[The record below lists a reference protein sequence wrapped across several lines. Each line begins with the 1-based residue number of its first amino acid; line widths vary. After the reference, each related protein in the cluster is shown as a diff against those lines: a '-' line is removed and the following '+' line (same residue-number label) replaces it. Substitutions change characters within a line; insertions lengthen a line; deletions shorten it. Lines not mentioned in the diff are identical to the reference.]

1 MLKRLI
7 CTAIFILS
15 VQLLWGQNY
24 QYHTFRNIAIGPE
37 ATTINAFAQDSLG
50 LMWLGTNN
58 GLYSYDGFS
67 VQSHLGKDTSH
78 KTFVYDIIVVNKEL
92 MCLAMENGIFFYN
105 YQKDEYEPVPVQ
117 FPTDVRTLLLENDNL
132 WIGSFKGLFK
142 YNFTHKKLES
152 VGYKGLSNHT
162 IYSLTRTSDGDILIG
177 TYNGLYCLSADKSQ
191 VRQIPLADLHKRS
204 NLFVNALF
212 EDTVRNLIWVG
223 TEGGIYYYDLIKNL
237 AVKLPILQD
246 HSVKSLM
253 TDNRNNLL
261 IGTDAGFYIYDP
273 ASEQLEH
280 IVHDARNKGSIVNNI
295 IWSLFADKEANIWL
309 GTDYG
314 ISLLQNHNSLQVIPI
329 FDITHEKDGNR
340 FYNIYKDHYGDYWL
354 GGTNGIIR
362 STSPGGHEI
371 SSAWYKMGDKS
382 LPISHNRIRDIFE
395 DTNNNVWVATDGGIN
410 RYDRHTKA
418 FVNYNII
425 DSSQSRN
432 ANWAYNIQED
442 DQQRLWIAT
451 YLGGIFV
458 VDRSRL
464 TAAPDVSRQTT
475 TTNFVANKS
484 RQTAAPDFVVDR
496 SRLTTAPIIAVHNFA
511 AHNGLAGNSVNQ
523 LTKDPQGN
531 IWALIY
537 NRAVHKINPHNYQV
551 ETLMDGSKHPS
562 YMFADDA
569 GVIWIGCPGNIVRIK
584 DGQQKII
591 PFKADQILSME
602 QVDANIWISTSEGIW
617 MMDRNT
623 TTVQR
628 FNSGQSAFTSMYY
641 DKDQHAVYLG
651 GADEL
656 GIAASVIQPATGA
669 GNQLYL
675 TAMYINGKLSGSIRY
690 KNNIRLSHE
699 QNNLAFAVSD
709 LSYSDPEG
717 TRYVYRIT
725 QIDDDWNTLPLNNNL
740 ITYTNLSYGHYT
752 LLVSKL
758 DAYGKPFANPL
769 KLSITII
776 PPWYYT
782 NLAKAIYFLIVVGL
796 VLWAINFFRV
806 RHNLKIERIEKQKT
820 VELTNLKLNFFTDI
834 SHELK
839 TPLSLI
845 LAPVSQMLAESRSP
859 LKKKQLEG
867 IQQNALKLNA
877 LIHRVLNFNRADSSA
892 LSALVLSKLEL
903 VTFARKLYDSF
914 SNQQISFT
922 FTCNREE
929 IYMDTD
935 VIRTE
940 AIITNLL
947 SNACRYTPEGGAI
960 HLDITQQNNIVAI
973 KVTDTGIGIP
983 VADVPYVFERFFK
996 SSITARNKEGSGIGL
1011 YLVRNYAEQLGGYV
1025 TIASVE
1031 GEGTTVTVSLPIP
1044 ERVAVPIMGEHKNQ
1058 HTPSGEQGNHSGE
1071 YNIHSK
1077 NQNTL
1082 SEEQSDLSGEHTIH
1096 SKNQHTP
1103 SGEQSDLSGEYTIHS
1118 KNQHTPSGEQS
1129 DLSGEHTIH
1138 SKNQNALP
1146 EQPGKHPSPKKK
1158 ILIVDDNHEIT
1169 DFLHHALAPQY
1180 QIKIAHDGKKGESLS
1195 LEWQPD
1201 LIIVDVMMPVM
1212 DGLEM
1217 SRRLKKQVMTATI
1230 PIILLTAKDDRQT
1243 ELNSIDLGADA
1254 FMSKPFDISILLSR
1268 IEQLLKRREDME
1280 HQLRISSLTD
1290 PKENKTLSKDEQFLS
1305 DITQII
1311 EEKMD
1316 DPQFNVQVL
1325 SELSFTSSKQL
1336 YRKIKQLTSLTPVE
1350 YIRSIRMKK
1359 AAVLLQQNKFTVAE
1373 VMYMVGFSEAS
1384 YFSKCFQSEFGVT
1397 PSQYIKN
1404 NT

>member
-7 CTAIFILS
+7 CTTILTLF

-24 QYHTFRNIAIGPE
+24 QYHTFKNIAIGPE

-67 VQSHLGKDTSH
+67 VQSHLGNNTSH
-78 KTFVYDIIVVNKEL
+78 KTFVYDIIVINKEL

-105 YQKDEYEPVPVQ
+105 YQKDQYETSPVQ
-117 FPTDVRTLLLENDNL
+117 FPTDVRALLLENDNL

-142 YNFTHKKLES
+142 YNLTQKKLES
-152 VGYKGLSNHT
+152 VGNKGLTNHT
-162 IYSLTRTSDGDILIG
+162 IYSLSRTSSGDILIG
-177 TYNGLYCLSADKSQ
+177 TYNGLYCLPADKSQ
-191 VRQIPLADLHKRS
+191 IRQIPLADPHKRS

-212 EDTVRNLIWVG
+212 EDTSRNLIWVG
-223 TEGGIYYYDLIKNL
+223 TEGGIYYYDLHKNL

-246 HSVKSLM
+246 HSVKSLL
-253 TDNRNNLL
+253 TDSRNNLL
-261 IGTDAGFYIYDP
+261 IGTDAGFYIYTP
-273 ASEQLEH
+273 ATEQLEH

-295 IWSLFADKEANIWL
+295 IWSLFADKGLNVWL

-314 ISLLQNHNSLQVIPI
+314 ISLLQNQNSLQVIPI
-329 FDITHEKDGNR
+329 FEITHEKDGNR
-340 FYNIYKDHYGDYWL
+340 FYNIYKDTYGEYWL

-362 STSPGGHEI
+362 SSSPGGHEVQ
-371 SSAWYKMGDKS
+371 SAWYKMGDKT

-395 DTNNNVWVATDGGIN
+395 DENRNVWVATDGGIN
-410 RYDRHTKA
+410 RYDRRTKA

-432 ANWAYNIQED
+432 ANWAYSIQED

-458 VDRSRL
+458 VDRARL
-464 TAAPDVSRQTT
+464 TGGANVSTHHANVSMRNANLAVHNTALDVHIAAAS
-475 TTNFVANKS
+475 
-484 RQTAAPDFVVDR
+484 
-496 SRLTTAPIIAVHNFA
+496 PIIAVRNLA

-523 LTKDPQGN
+523 LTRDPQGN

-537 NRAVHKINPHNYQV
+537 NRAVHKINPHSFHV
-551 ETLMDGSKHPS
+551 ETILDGSKHPT
-562 YMFADDA
+562 YMIADDA
-569 GVIWIGCPGNIVRIK
+569 GVIWIGCQGSILRIK
-584 DGQQKII
+584 DGEIKTI
-591 PFKADQILSME
+591 PFKADEILSME
-602 QVDANIWISTSEGIW
+602 QVEGNIWLSTSEGIW
-617 MMDRNT
+617 MLDRNT
-623 TTVQR
+623 TTIQR
-628 FNSGQSAFTSMYY
+628 FNSGKSAFTSMYY
-641 DKDQHAVYLG
+641 DKDLHEVYMG

-656 GIAASVIQPATGA
+656 GIASTAIQHTTGA
-669 GNQLYL
+669 GTKLYL

-690 KNNIRLSHE
+690 KQEIRLHHE
-699 QNNLAFAVSD
+699 ENNLAFSISD
-709 LSYSDPEG
+709 LNYSDPEG
-717 TRYVYRIT
+717 ARYVYRIK
-725 QIDDDWNTLPLNNNL
+725 QLDDDWNTLPLNNNL
-740 ITYTNLSYGHYT
+740 ITYNNLSYGHYT

-758 DAYGKPFANPL
+758 DAYGKPYANPL

-845 LAPVSQMLAESRSP
+845 LAPVSQMLAETRSP

-877 LIHRVLNFNRADSSA
+877 LIHRVLNFNRADSNA
-892 LSALVLSKLEL
+892 ISALVLSKLEL
-903 VTFARKLYDSF
+903 VAFSRKLYESF
-914 SNQQISFT
+914 IIKQRAFSFT
-922 FTCNREE
+922 YNKEE
-929 IYMDTD
+929 IYIDTD
-935 VIRTE
+935 IIRTE
-940 AIITNLL
+940 AIISNLL
-947 SNACRYTPEGGAI
+947 SNACRYTADGDAI
-960 HLDITQQNNIVAI
+960 HLDIHQKNHVVAI

-983 VADVPYVFERFFK
+983 AAELPYVFERFFK

-1011 YLVRNYAEQLGGYV
+1011 YLVKNYAEQLGGYV
-1025 TIASVE
+1025 NIASVE
-1031 GEGTTVTVSLPIP
+1031 GEGTTVTVTLPVPEKQVLSIPKEDSHLEEAGPNATIP
-1044 ERVAVPIMGEHKNQ
+1044 EKQENTPGKEH
-1058 HTPSGEQGNHSGE
+1058 
-1071 YNIHSK
+1071 
-1077 NQNTL
+1077 
-1082 SEEQSDLSGEHTIH
+1082 
-1096 SKNQHTP
+1096 
-1103 SGEQSDLSGEYTIHS
+1103 
-1118 KNQHTPSGEQS
+1118 
-1129 DLSGEHTIH
+1129 
-1138 SKNQNALP
+1138 
-1146 EQPGKHPSPKKK
+1146 PGKHEFPEEQEHPEKHARKKV
-1158 ILIVDDNHEIT
+1158 LIVDDNQEIT
-1169 DFLHHALAPQY
+1169 DFLQQALSPHYLTQTAP
-1180 QIKIAHDGKKGESLS
+1180 DGKKGEALS

-1201 LIIVDVMMPVM
+1201 LIIVDVMMPIM

-1217 SRRLKKQVMTATI
+1217 SKRLKKQVMTATI
-1230 PIILLTAKDDRQT
+1230 PIILLTAKDDRKT
-1243 ELNSIDLGADA
+1243 ELDSIDLGADA
-1254 FMSKPFDISILLSR
+1254 FMSKPFDITILLSR

-1280 HQLRISSLTD
+1280 SQLRISALTD
-1290 PKENKTLSKDEQFLS
+1290 PTEEKTLSRDEEFLS
-1305 DITQII
+1305 NITQII

-1325 SELSFTSSKQL
+1325 SELSFTNSKQL

-1359 AAVLLQQNKFTVAE
+1359 AAVLLQQNKFSVAE

-1384 YFSKCFQSEFGVT
+1384 YFSKCFQAEFGQT
-1397 PSQYIKN
+1397 PSQFIKN
-1404 NT
+1404 SL

>member
-1 MLKRLI
+1 MFKRLI
-7 CTAIFILS
+7 CTIAFLLC

-24 QYHTFRNIAIGPE
+24 QYHTFKNIAIGPE

-67 VQSHLGKDTSH
+67 VQSHLGNDTSH
-78 KTFVYDIIVVNKEL
+78 KTFVYDIIVINKEL

-105 YQKDEYEPVPVQ
+105 YQKDQYETTPVQ

-142 YNFTHKKLES
+142 YNLTHKKLES
-152 VGYKGLSNHT
+152 VAYKGLSNHT
-162 IYSLTRTSDGDILIG
+162 IYSLTRTGNGDILIG
-177 TYNGLYCLSADKSQ
+177 TYNGLYCLPADKSQ
-191 VRQIPLADLHKRS
+191 IRQIPLADPHKRS

-212 EDTVRNLIWVG
+212 EDTVRNMIWVG
-223 TEGGIYYYDLIKNL
+223 TEGGIYYYNL
-237 AVKLPILQD
+237 HLNTAVKLPILQD

-273 ASEQLEH
+273 ATEQLEH
-280 IVHDARNKGSIVNNI
+280 IEHDARNKASIVNNI
-295 IWSLFADKEANIWL
+295 IWRLFADKKANVWL

-314 ISLLQNHNSLQVIPI
+314 ISLLQNQNSLQVIPI
-329 FDITHEKDGNR
+329 FDVTHDKDGNR
-340 FYNIYKDHYGDYWL
+340 FYNIYKDTFGDYWL

-362 STSPGGHEI
+362 SNSPGGHEVL
-371 SSAWYKMGDKS
+371 SAWYKMGDKS
-382 LPISHNRIRDIFE
+382 LPISHSRIRDIFE
-395 DTNNNVWVATDGGIN
+395 DKDRNVWVATDGGIN
-410 RYDRHTKA
+410 RYNRQTKA

-425 DSSQSRN
+425 DSTQARN
-432 ANWAYNIQED
+432 ANWAYSIQED

-458 VDRSRL
+458 VDKSAL
-464 TAAPDVSRQTT
+464 TGGAS
-475 TTNFVANKS
+475 N
-484 RQTAAPDFVVDR
+484 
-496 SRLTTAPIIAVHNFA
+496 IAIQNLA

-523 LTKDPQGN
+523 LTRDQQGN

-537 NRAVHKINPHNYQV
+537 NRAVHKINPHTFQV
-551 ETLMDGSKHPS
+551 ETVMDGSKHPS
-562 YMFADDA
+562 YIISDDA
-569 GVIWIGCPGNIVRIK
+569 GVMWVACQGSIVQIK
-584 DGQQKII
+584 NGQIKTI

-602 QVDANIWISTSEGIW
+602 QVEGNIWLSTSEGIW
-617 MMDRNT
+617 MLDRNT
-623 TTVQR
+623 TTLQR

-641 DKDQHAVYLG
+641 DKDLHEVLMG

-656 GIAASVIQPATGA
+656 AIASSAGQSATNT

-690 KNNIRLSHE
+690 KDEIRLSHE
-699 QNNLAFAVSD
+699 QNNLGFAVSD
-709 LSYSDPEG
+709 LNYSDPEG

-740 ITYTNLSYGHYT
+740 ITYNNLSYGHYT

-758 DAYGKPFANPL
+758 DAYGKPSANPL
-769 KLSITII
+769 KLSVTII

-782 NLAKAIYFLIVVGL
+782 NLAKAIYCLIVVGL
-796 VLWAINFFRV
+796 GIWVINFFRV

-820 VELTNLKLNFFTDI
+820 VELTNLKINFFTDI

-845 LAPVSQMLAESRSP
+845 LAPVSQMLAETRSP

-877 LIHRVLNFNRADSSA
+877 LIHRVLKFNRADSSA
-892 LSALVLSKLEL
+892 LSALVMSKLEL
-903 VTFARKLYDSF
+903 VSFARKLYESFLSPQLSF
-914 SNQQISFT
+914 S

-929 IYMDTD
+929 LYIDTD
-935 VIRTE
+935 IIRTE
-940 AIITNLL
+940 AIISNLL
-947 SNACRYTPEGGAI
+947 SNACRYTTEGGRI
-960 HLDITQQNNIVAI
+960 HLDIAQRNNVVAI
-973 KVTDTGIGIP
+973 TVTDTGIGIP
-983 VADVPYVFERFFK
+983 AADLPYVFERFFK

-1011 YLVRNYAEQLGGYV
+1011 YLVKNYAEQLGGYV
-1025 TIASVE
+1025 HIESVE
-1031 GEGTTVTVSLPIP
+1031 GEGTKVMVNLPVPERNEVSLPVQNEGNGHTGQIEP
-1044 ERVAVPIMGEHKNQ
+1044 NTTPIGQLPQNEPIGQNQ
-1058 HTPSGEQGNHSGE
+1058 HNGTQ
-1071 YNIHSK
+1071 
-1077 NQNTL
+1077 
-1082 SEEQSDLSGEHTIH
+1082 
-1096 SKNQHTP
+1096 
-1103 SGEQSDLSGEYTIHS
+1103 
-1118 KNQHTPSGEQS
+1118 
-1129 DLSGEHTIH
+1129 
-1138 SKNQNALP
+1138 
-1146 EQPGKHPSPKKK
+1146 KK
-1158 ILIVDDNHEIT
+1158 ILIVDDNQEIT
-1169 DFLHHALAPQY
+1169 DFLQQALAAQY
-1180 QIKIAHDGKKGESLS
+1180 QTKTAHDGKKGEALS
-1195 LEWQPD
+1195 IEWQPD

-1217 SRRLKKQVMTATI
+1217 SKRLKKQVMTATI
-1230 PIILLTAKDDRQT
+1230 PIILLTAKDDRKT
-1243 ELNSIDLGADA
+1243 ELDSIDLGADA
-1254 FMSKPFDISILLSR
+1254 FMPKPFDINILFSR
-1268 IEQLLKRREDME
+1268 IEQLLKRREEME
-1280 HQLRISSLTD
+1280 NQLRISSLTD
-1290 PKENKTLSKDEQFLS
+1290 PKEEKTLSRDEQFLS

-1325 SELSFTSSKQL
+1325 SDLSFTNSKQL

-1359 AAVLLQQNKFTVAE
+1359 AAVLLQKNKFSVAE

-1384 YFSKCFQSEFGVT
+1384 YFSKCFQAEFGLT
-1397 PSQYIKN
+1397 PSQFIKN
-1404 NT
+1404 NL

>member
-1 MLKRLI
+1 MLNRFI
-7 CTAIFILS
+7 CTAILILS

-24 QYHTFRNIAIGPE
+24 QYHTFKNIAIGPE

-67 VQSHLGKDTSH
+67 VQPHLGNDTSH
-78 KTFVYDIIVVNKEL
+78 KTFVYDIIVINKEL

-105 YQKDEYEPVPVQ
+105 YQKDEYETIPIQ

-142 YNFTHKKLES
+142 YNVTHKKLES

-162 IYSLTRTSDGDILIG
+162 IYSLTRTAAGDIFIG
-177 TYNGLYCLSADKSQ
+177 TYNGLYCLSSDKSQ
-191 VRQIPLADLHKRS
+191 VRQIPLSDFHKRS

-212 EDTVRNLIWVG
+212 EDTVRNRIWVG
-223 TEGGIYYYDLIKNL
+223 TEGGIYYYDLQNNL

-261 IGTDAGFYIYDP
+261 IGTDAGFYIYTP
-273 ASEQLEH
+273 ANEQLEH

-314 ISLLQNHNSLQVIPI
+314 ISLLQNQNSLQLIPI

-340 FYNIYKDHYGDYWL
+340 FYNIYKDHFGDYWL

-362 STSPGGHEI
+362 SSSPGGHEVL
-371 SSAWYKMGDKS
+371 SAWYKMGDKF
-382 LPISHNRIRDIFE
+382 LPISHNRIRNIFE
-395 DTNNNVWVATDGGIN
+395 DANNNVWVATDGGIN
-410 RYDRHTKA
+410 RYDRNTKA

-432 ANWAYNIQED
+432 ANWAYSIQED

-458 VDRSRL
+458 VDRSKL
-464 TAAPDVSRQTT
+464 TGAP
-475 TTNFVANKS
+475 N
-484 RQTAAPDFVVDR
+484 
-496 SRLTTAPIIAVHNFA
+496 IALRNLA

-523 LTKDPQGN
+523 LTKDQQGN

-537 NRAVHKINPHNYQV
+537 NRAVHKIDPHTFQV
-551 ETLMDGSKHPS
+551 ETVMEGAMHPT
-562 YMFADDA
+562 YMIADDA
-569 GVIWIGCPGNIVRIK
+569 GVIWIGCQGNIVRIK
-584 DGQQKII
+584 DGQLQTI

-602 QVDANIWISTSEGIW
+602 QVDGYIWISTSEGIW

-623 TTVQR
+623 TMVQQ

-641 DKDQHAVYLG
+641 DKALHEVYLG

-656 GIAASVIQPATGA
+656 AIASSAIQPATGA

-690 KNNIRLSHE
+690 KQEIRLNHE
-699 QNNLAFAVSD
+699 QNNLAFSVSD

-725 QIDDDWNTLPLNNNL
+725 QIDDDWNTLPLNSNL

-758 DAYGKPFANPL
+758 DAYGKPYSNPL
-769 KLSITII
+769 KMSITIV

-820 VELTNLKLNFFTDI
+820 VELTNLKINFFTDI

-845 LAPVSQMLAESRSP
+845 LAPVSQMLAETRSP

-867 IQQNALKLNA
+867 IQQNALKLNG

-903 VTFARKLYDSF
+903 VAFARKLYDSF
-914 SNQQISFT
+914 INKQVTFT
-922 FTCNREE
+922 FTCNKEE
-929 IYMDTD
+929 IYIDTD

-940 AIITNLL
+940 AIINNLL
-947 SNACRYTPEGGAI
+947 SNACRYTPDGGTI
-960 HLDITQQNNIVAI
+960 HLDITQKNNVVVI

-983 VADVPYVFERFFK
+983 AADLPYVFERFFK

-1011 YLVRNYAEQLGGYV
+1011 YLVRSYAEQLGGYV

-1031 GEGTTVTVSLPIP
+1031 GEGTTVSVSLPVP
-1044 ERVAVPIMGEHKNQ
+1044 EKALPESQNALSEEQ
-1058 HTPSGEQGNHSGE
+1058 NTPSGEP
-1071 YNIHSK
+1071 
-1077 NQNTL
+1077 NTF
-1082 SEEQSDLSGEHTIH
+1082 
-1096 SKNQHTP
+1096 
-1103 SGEQSDLSGEYTIHS
+1103 SGEQHLPKE
-1118 KNQHTPSGEQS
+1118 
-1129 DLSGEHTIH
+1129 
-1138 SKNQNALP
+1138 QNAT
-1146 EQPGKHPSPKKK
+1146 GKKV
-1158 ILIVDDNHEIT
+1158 LIVDDNQEIT
-1169 DFLHHALAPQY
+1169 EFLQQALSPQY
-1180 QIKIAHDGKKGESLS
+1180 QTKIAHDGKKGEALS

-1201 LIIVDVMMPVM
+1201 LIIVDVMMPIM

-1217 SRRLKKQVMTATI
+1217 TKQLKKQVMTASI
-1230 PIILLTAKDDRQT
+1230 PIILLTAKDDRKT
-1243 ELNSIDLGADA
+1243 ELDSIDLGADA

-1268 IEQLLKRREDME
+1268 IEQLLKRREEME
-1280 HQLRISSLTD
+1280 HQLRISSLTN
-1290 PKENKTLSKDEQFLS
+1290 PKEEETLSRDEQFLS

-1325 SELSFTSSKQL
+1325 SELSFTNSKQL

-1359 AAVLLQQNKFTVAE
+1359 AAVLLQQNKFSVAE

-1384 YFSKCFQSEFGVT
+1384 YFSKCFQAEFGLT
-1397 PSQYIKN
+1397 PSQFIKN
-1404 NT
+1404 NI

>member
-1 MLKRLI
+1 MLKRFI
-7 CTAIFILS
+7 CTAIIILS

-67 VQSHLGKDTSH
+67 VQPHLGRDTSH
-78 KTFVYDIIVVNKEL
+78 KTFVYDIIVINKEL

-162 IYSLTRTSDGDILIG
+162 IYSLTRTSGGDILIG

-191 VRQIPLADLHKRS
+191 VRPIPLADLHKRS

-212 EDTVRNLIWVG
+212 EDTVRNMIWVG
-223 TEGGIYYYDLIKNL
+223 TEGGIYYYDLTKNL
-237 AVKLPILQD
+237 AVRLPILQD
-246 HSVKSLM
+246 HSIKSLM

-261 IGTDAGFYIYDP
+261 IGTDAGFYIYNP

-295 IWSLFADKEANIWL
+295 IWSLFADKQANIWL

-314 ISLLQNHNSLQVIPI
+314 ISLLQNQHSLQVIPI

-340 FYNIYKDHYGDYWL
+340 FYNIYKDHFGDYWL

-362 STSPGGHEI
+362 SNSPGGHEI
-371 SSAWYKMGDKS
+371 VSAWYKMGDKA

-395 DTNNNVWVATDGGIN
+395 DTNHNVWVATDGGIN
-410 RYDRHTKA
+410 RYDRQTKA

-425 DSSQSRN
+425 DSSQARN

-451 YLGGIFV
+451 YLGGVFV
-458 VDRSRL
+458 VDRAKL
-464 TAAPDVSRQTT
+464 MAGVP
-475 TTNFVANKS
+475 N
-484 RQTAAPDFVVDR
+484 
-496 SRLTTAPIIAVHNFA
+496 IALRNLA

-523 LTKDPQGN
+523 LTKDRQGN
-531 IWALIY
+531 ILALIY
-537 NRAVHKINPHNYQV
+537 NRAVHKINSHTFQV
-551 ETLMDGSKHPS
+551 ETLLDGSKHPT
-562 YMFADDA
+562 YMIADDA
-569 GVIWIGCPGNIVRIK
+569 GCIWIGCQGNIVRLK
-584 DGQQKII
+584 DGEIKTI

-623 TTVQR
+623 AKVQR
-628 FNSGQSAFTSMYY
+628 FSSGQSAFTSMYF
-641 DKDQHAVYLG
+641 DKDLQEVYLG
-651 GADEL
+651 GADEI
-656 GIAASVIQPATGA
+656 GIAAAAVQPARGA
-669 GNQLYL
+669 GSQLYL
-675 TAMYINGKLSGSIRY
+675 TALYINGKLSESIRY
-690 KNNIRLSHE
+690 KGEIRLSHE

-709 LSYSDPEG
+709 LGYSDPEG
-717 TRYVYRIT
+717 TQYVYRIP
-725 QIDDDWNTLPLNNNL
+725 QIDDDWNILPLNNNL

-758 DAYGKPFANPL
+758 DAYGKPSAHPL
-769 KLSITII
+769 RLSVTIV

-782 NLAKAIYFLIVVGL
+782 NLAKVIYFLIVVGL
-796 VLWAINFFRV
+796 VMWAINFFRV

-845 LAPVSQMLAESRSP
+845 LGPVSQMLAESRSP

-903 VTFARKLYDSF
+903 VSFASKLYESF
-914 SNQQISFT
+914 LNKQVAFS
-922 FTCNREE
+922 FTCNKEE
-929 IYMDTD
+929 IYIDTD

-940 AIITNLL
+940 GMITNLL
-947 SNACRYTPEGGAI
+947 SNACRYTPEGGSI
-960 HLDITQQNNIVAI
+960 HLDIALKNNVVAI
-973 KVTDTGIGIP
+973 KVVDTGIGIP
-983 VADVPYVFERFFK
+983 AADLPYVFERFYK

-1011 YLVRNYAEQLGGYV
+1011 YLVKNYAEQLGGYV
-1025 TIASVE
+1025 KIESVE
-1031 GEGTTVTVSLPIP
+1031 GEGTTVVVSLPVPENDSEIVTETIMLPPPEAENPIP
-1044 ERVAVPIMGEHKNQ
+1044 G
-1058 HTPSGEQGNHSGE
+1058 
-1071 YNIHSK
+1071 
-1077 NQNTL
+1077 
-1082 SEEQSDLSGEHTIH
+1082 QSSH
-1096 SKNQHTP
+1096 
-1103 SGEQSDLSGEYTIHS
+1103 
-1118 KNQHTPSGEQS
+1118 
-1129 DLSGEHTIH
+1129 
-1138 SKNQNALP
+1138 
-1146 EQPGKHPSPKKK
+1146 KKK
-1158 ILIVDDNHEIT
+1158 ILIVDDNQEIT
-1169 DFLHHALAPQY
+1169 EFLQQALTPQY
-1180 QIKIAHDGKKGESLS
+1180 QTKTAHDGKKGEALS

-1217 SRRLKKQVMTATI
+1217 SKRLKKQVMTATI

-1268 IEQLLKRREDME
+1268 MEQLLKRREDME
-1280 HQLRISSLTD
+1280 QQLRISTLID
-1290 PKENKTLSKDEQFLS
+1290 PKGEKTLSRDEQFLS

-1325 SELSFTSSKQL
+1325 SDLSFMNSKQL

-1384 YFSKCFQSEFGVT
+1384 YFSKCFQSEFGLT

-1404 NT
+1404 NV

>member
-7 CTAIFILS
+7 CTAILALY
-15 VQLLWGQNY
+15 VHLLWGQNY
-24 QYHTFRNIAIGPE
+24 QYHTFKNIAIGPE

-67 VQSHLGKDTSH
+67 VQSHLGNDTSH
-78 KTFVYDIIVVNKEL
+78 KTFVYDIIVINKEL

-105 YQKDEYEPVPVQ
+105 YQKDQYETTPVQ
-117 FPTDVRTLLLENDNL
+117 FPTDVRTLLLENDHL

-142 YNFTHKKLES
+142 YNLRSKKLES
-152 VGYKGLSNHT
+152 VAYKGLSNHT
-162 IYSLTRTSDGDILIG
+162 IYSLTRASNGDILIG
-177 TYNGLYCLSADKSQ
+177 TYNGLYCLPADKSQ
-191 VRQIPLADLHKRS
+191 IRQIPLSDPHKRS

-212 EDTVRNLIWVG
+212 EDTSRNMIWIG
-223 TEGGIYYYDLIKNL
+223 TEGGIYYYNFHLNI

-246 HSVKSLM
+246 HSIKSLT
-253 TDNRNNLL
+253 TDNRNKLL
-261 IGTDAGFYIYDP
+261 IGTDAGFYIYTP
-273 ASEQLEH
+273 ATEQLEH

-295 IWSLFADKEANIWL
+295 IWSLFRDKESNVWL

-314 ISLLQNHNSLQVIPI
+314 ISLLQNQNSLQVIPI
-329 FDITHEKDGNR
+329 FEITHEKDGNR
-340 FYNIYKDHYGDYWL
+340 FYNIYKDSYGEYWL

-362 STSPGGHEI
+362 SSSPGGHEVV
-371 SSAWYKMGDKS
+371 SAWYKMGDKA

-395 DTNNNVWVATDGGIN
+395 DKNRNVWVATDGGIN
-410 RYDRHTKA
+410 RYDRQTKA

-425 DSSQSRN
+425 DSSQARN
-432 ANWAYNIQED
+432 ANWAYSIQED

-458 VDRSRL
+458 VDREGLSGRKIVGDRDRL
-464 TAAPDVSRQTT
+464 NGS
-475 TTNFVANKS
+475 TNMVAGN
-484 RQTAAPDFVVDR
+484 PN
-496 SRLTTAPIIAVHNFA
+496 TAPIIAVRNLA

-523 LTKDPQGN
+523 LTRDQQGN

-537 NRAVHKINPHNYQV
+537 NRAVHKINPHTFKV
-551 ETLMDGSKHPS
+551 ETVMDGSTHPS
-562 YMFADDA
+562 YMIADDA
-569 GVIWIGCPGNIVRIK
+569 GIIWIGCQRSITRIK
-584 DGQQKII
+584 DGAIKTI
-591 PFKADQILSME
+591 PFKADEILSME
-602 QVDANIWISTSEGIW
+602 QVEGKIWISTNEGIW
-617 MMDRNT
+617 MIDRNT
-623 TTVQR
+623 TQVQR
-628 FNSGQSAFTSMYY
+628 FNSSQSAFTSMYY
-641 DKDQHAVYLG
+641 DRDLHEVYMG
-651 GADEL
+651 GPDEL
-656 GIAASVIQPATGA
+656 GITSAAIQPATGDGA
-669 GNQLYL
+669 RLYP

-690 KNNIRLSHE
+690 KDEIRLSHE
-699 QNNLAFAVSD
+699 QNNLAFAISD
-709 LSYSDPEG
+709 LNYSDPEG

-725 QIDDDWNTLPLNNNL
+725 QMDDDWNTLPLNNNL
-740 ITYTNLSYGHYT
+740 IIYNNLSYGHYT

-758 DAYGKPFANPL
+758 DAYGKPYANPL

-820 VELTNLKLNFFTDI
+820 VELTNLKMNFFTDI

-845 LAPVSQMLAESRSP
+845 LAPVSQMIAETRSP

-914 SNQQISFT
+914 INKQVTFT
-922 FTCNREE
+922 FSCNREE
-929 IYMDTD
+929 MYIDTD
-935 VIRTE
+935 IIRTE
-940 AIITNLL
+940 AIISNLL
-947 SNACRYTPEGGAI
+947 SNACRYTGDGGAI
-960 HLDITQQNNIVAI
+960 HLDLNRKNNVVVI

-983 VADVPYVFERFFK
+983 AADLPYVFERFFK
-996 SSITARNKEGSGIGL
+996 SSITAKNKEGSGIGL
-1011 YLVRNYAEQLGGYV
+1011 YLVKNYAEQLGGYV
-1025 TIASVE
+1025 NIASVE
-1031 GEGTTVTVSLPIP
+1031 GEGTTVTVTLPVRDKEENAIDLREEGAKNDVNNQEQILIHP
-1044 ERVAVPIMGEHKNQ
+1044 NEEDEHQNHHQYLNQ
-1058 HTPSGEQGNHSGE
+1058 DEDQNQQYHYHQ
-1071 YNIHSK
+1071 
-1077 NQNTL
+1077 NQNQDQN
-1082 SEEQSDLSGEHTIH
+1082 EQLNLQQDEDQ
-1096 SKNQHTP
+1096 KQDQYQHP
-1103 SGEQSDLSGEYTIHS
+1103 
-1118 KNQHTPSGEQS
+1118 
-1129 DLSGEHTIH
+1129 
-1138 SKNQNALP
+1138 A
-1146 EQPGKHPSPKKK
+1146 PGAGSRKK
-1158 ILIVDDNHEIT
+1158 ILIVDDNQEIT
-1169 DFLHHALAPQY
+1169 EFLQQALTPQY
-1180 QIKIAHDGKKGESLS
+1180 HTLTAHDGKQGETLS
-1195 LEWQPD
+1195 LEYQPD

-1212 DGLEM
+1212 NGLEM
-1217 SRRLKKQVMTATI
+1217 SKRLKKQVKTATI
-1230 PIILLTAKDDRQT
+1230 PIILLTAKDDKKT
-1243 ELNSIDLGADA
+1243 ELDSIDLGADA

-1268 IEQLLKRREDME
+1268 IEQLLKRKEDLE
-1280 HQLRISSLTD
+1280 NQLRISALTN
-1290 PKENKTLSKDEQFLS
+1290 PSEENPLSRDEQFLS

-1325 SELSFTSSKQL
+1325 SELSFTNPKQL

-1359 AAVLLQQNKFTVAE
+1359 AAFLLQKNKFSVAE

-1384 YFSKCFQSEFGVT
+1384 YFSKCFQAEFGQT
-1397 PSQYIKN
+1397 PSQFIKN
-1404 NT
+1404 NS